1 MTEAKAREALLQL
14 VNAAVDGDSE
24 LIASWNLPRALEQLV
39 GKAAAL
45 RQEIAALEALVDRKT
60 NEETGLEGLLLEQL
74 QRVPG

>member
-1 MTEAKAREALLQL
+1 MTEDKARETLLQL
-14 VNAAVDGDSE
+14 LNAAVDGDGE

-39 GKAAAL
+39 GKTAAL
-45 RQEIAALEALVDRKT
+45 RKEIAALEALVIRRT